1 MVKSPISKCSNQ
13 NDREVIWILCI
24 TDLMCG
30 PVRNEA
36 TGKVEQI
43 VVAGG
48 YGGTRLNTVEIYDI
62 AGNTWQTGEF
72 SCCI

>member
-1 MVKSPISKCSNQ
+1 
-13 NDREVIWILCI
+13 
-24 TDLMCG
+24 MCG

-48 YGGTRLNTVEIYDI
+48 WDGSSRLNTVEIYDI

-72 SCCI
+72 CCHI